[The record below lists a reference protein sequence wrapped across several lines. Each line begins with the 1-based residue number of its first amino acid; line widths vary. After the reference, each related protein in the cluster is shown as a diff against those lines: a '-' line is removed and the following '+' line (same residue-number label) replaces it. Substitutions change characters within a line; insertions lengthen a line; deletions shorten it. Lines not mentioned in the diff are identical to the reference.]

1 MFRTDYKKFYHL
13 LRQKNTNVKNTS
25 NKEEIENFWKQMY
38 WQKVEHNEE
47 ADWMKKACQQIKVT
61 TALKQMLAKFWLKP
75 LTVTHKCL
83 ADF

>member
-47 ADWMKKACQQIKVT
+47 ADWMKSVGDNGTETNAGKI
-61 TALKQMLAKFWLKP
+61 LA
-75 LTVTHKCL
+75 
-83 ADF
+83 